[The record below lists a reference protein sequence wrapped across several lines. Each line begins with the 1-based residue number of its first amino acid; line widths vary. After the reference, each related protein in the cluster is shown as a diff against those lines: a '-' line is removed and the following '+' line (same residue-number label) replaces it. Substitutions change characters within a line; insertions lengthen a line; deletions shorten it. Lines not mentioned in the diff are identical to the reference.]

1 MYIYKCILY
10 ICRLFMYTFV
20 VHIQFFRLAYRALS
34 IPTGN
39 IAIFLNLQQFVYKNV
54 IAHPNGTRED
64 LWIFIKIWKQEW
76 LILGALNNEA
86 SKNRSHQNYCF
97 LLLFFSGATVYQVVQ
112 PQQMFKK
119 KTFEDLGST
128 NPSTWNL
135 AKWWKICWWWLGC
148 FVSGHQKLNGTLP
161 TDPKGSCDWAIRCAG
176 LGVRE
181 TWVLLEISWILAIIS
196 HHWKKDLLLKVDRNL
211 SIRWQEVG
219 LWLAHCR
226 SNDTTLSTPKAQN
239 FL

>member
-1 MYIYKCILY
+1 MLLGGKGSRFKYWETWLPKNVSRHPGGYEPASWVGEHPIYIYIINMWIHIYTNNILDMYICTKKTYNNNIYMYIYKCILY

-119 KTFEDLGST
+119 KRS
-128 NPSTWNL
+128 
-135 AKWWKICWWWLGC
+135 KI
-148 FVSGHQKLNGTLP
+148 
-161 TDPKGSCDWAIRCAG
+161 
-176 LGVRE
+176 
-181 TWVLLEISWILAIIS
+181 
-196 HHWKKDLLLKVDRNL
+196 
-211 SIRWQEVG
+211 
-219 LWLAHCR
+219 
-226 SNDTTLSTPKAQN
+226 
-239 FL
+239 